1 MPSRKDRE
9 RADEVAFAH
18 KAIVL
23 AKQDGKLAT
32 KLNEMRLAGKSWRV
46 IYSLL
51 CALAAHPIG
60 EAIVSEVDDSL
71 GLEQSGGD
79 DVVRM
84 PVCPAL
90 FGKDLAMHH
99 AADALIHELALATA
113 QMHAIEDLPRGQ
125 RSLPQDV
132 DYVLV
137 SGSIKASV
145 IPPTRWSG
153 VLRWR

>member
-9 RADEVAFAH
+9 RADEVHFAH
-18 KAIVL
+18 KAVDL
-23 AKQDGKLAT
+23 VRQDGKLAA
-32 KLNEMRLAGKSWRV
+32 KLNELRLAGKSWRV

-51 CALAAHPIG
+51 CALAAQPIG
-60 EAIVSEVDDSL
+60 EAIVSEVDDAL
-71 GLEQSGGD
+71 GFEQSGD

-113 QMHAIEDLPRGQ
+113 QMHAVEDLPRGQ

-145 IPPTRWSG
+145 IPPTWSG